1 MKSISS
7 IYLLT
12 CTTLFTVFSSVAN
25 ATSTTMGDLINNN
38 VDVASVSTTAL
49 ALVGSAIGIAVMI
62 AAARIML
69 ENGARPFTPP
79 TEMLEPGS
87 HTMSVPAVGP
97 VDPATGES
105 LDKDGF
111 DSDVHTVDDLPPP
124 EKDKGKKDSW
134 IMPPGMLVYSNRGD
148 L

>member
-1 MKSISS
+1 MSFELVQIGNLRAIQSKDKKSQYHI
-7 IYLLT
+7 LNLKVTLT
-12 CTTLFTVFSSVAN
+12 
-25 ATSTTMGDLINNN
+25 
-38 VDVASVSTTAL
+38 ASVFLDA
-49 ALVGSAIGIAVMI
+49 SAIMNAGLYEKFEGRPALLACYMGV
-62 AAARIML
+62 RDGRPSLML

-97 VDPATGES
+97 VDPATGEI

-124 EKDKGKKDSW
+124 VKEKGKKDSW
-134 IMPPGMLVYSNRGD
+134 I
-148 L
+148 